1 MARYA
6 SRRMRVAVLSDIH
19 SNLAALDAV
28 REDLGDVDATWVLGD
43 IVGYGPD
50 PDAVVERLRE
60 IEATC
65 VRGNHDA
72 AALGQLDASTFNDE
86 ARRAVEWTGRHID
99 ADTRD
104 WLDALPER
112 REIEDF
118 TLVHGSPRDP
128 LWEYLF
134 TVPVARRSFT
144 ATTTPHCLVGHT
156 HVPLIFRRES
166 GGSIDQIAPEHG
178 TVLSIDDR
186 RLILNPGGVGQ
197 PRDGDPRA
205 CAMLLD
211 LDSGRAEWRRVAYD
225 IPATQRRMR
234 DVGLPVRLVNR
245 LAHGL

>member
-1 MARYA
+1 
-6 SRRMRVAVLSDIH
+6 MRVAVLSDIH

-28 REDLGDVDATWVLGD
+28 LEDLGDVDAIWVLGD

-50 PDAVVERLRE
+50 PDAVVARLRE
-60 IEATC
+60 IDAIC

-72 AALGQLDASTFNDE
+72 AALGQLDASTFNDD
-86 ARRAVEWTGRHID
+86 ARRAVEWTGEALGD
-99 ADTRD
+99 DTRA

-112 REIEDF
+112 REVGDF

-134 TVPVARRSFT
+134 SVPVARRNYG
-144 ATTTPHCLVGHT
+144 AYTTPHCLVGHT
-156 HVPLIFRRES
+156 HVPLVFRRETD
-166 GGSIDQIAPEHG
+166 GDIELFAPSHASE
-178 TVLSIDDR
+178 LPLDDR

-211 LDSGRAEWRRVAYD
+211 LDAGLAEWRR
-225 IPATQRRMR
+225 IPYPIERTQARMR
-234 DVGLPVRLVNR
+234 EERLPVRLVNR

>member
-1 MARYA
+1 
-6 SRRMRVAVLSDIH
+6 MRVAVLSDIH

-28 REDLGDVDATWVLGD
+28 LADLGAVDAVWVLGD

-50 PDAVVERLRE
+50 PDAVVGRLRDVD
-60 IEATC
+60 AVA

-72 AALGQLDASTFNDE
+72 AALGQLDASAFNDD
-86 ARRAVEWTGRHID
+86 ARTAVEWTGR
-99 ADTRD
+99 ALAPETRA

-112 REIEDF
+112 REVDDF

-134 TVPVARRSFT
+134 SVPVARRSFT
-144 ATTTPHCLVGHT
+144 AFTTRHCLVGHT
-156 HVPLIFRRES
+156 HVPLVFRDDEGDVEVFAPS
-166 GGSIDQIAPEHG
+166 HASTLHLDQ
-178 TVLSIDDR
+178 R
-186 RLILNPGGVGQ
+186 RTILNPGGVGQ

-211 LDSGRAEWRRVAYD
+211 TGTGAAEWRRIEYPVER
-225 IPATQRRMR
+225 TQDRMR
-234 DVGLPVRLVNR
+234 DEGLPVRLVNR